1 MSLLVVDDHAGL
13 QEALDAWSWV
23 RVQRRTKTQTSFGPE
38 ASAGT
43 LLYELVAFGQVRSHK
58 IHGHRELKAWVAKMN
73 VQVS

>member
-13 QEALDAWSWV
+13 QEALDGWSWV

-43 LLYELVAFGQVRSHK
+43 LLYGLVAFGQIRMHK
-58 IHGHRELKAWVAKMN
+58 IDGHREPKA
-73 VQVS
+73 